1 MCPKG
6 CFFVKIAS
14 DFRFIT
20 GSYDRTCRIWNV
32 ETGNEVMCLTGHEN
46 AVFSVN
52 FNSPKCDRIVTGSF
66 DKTAKVWNP
75 VSGNCMQTYYGH
87 TAEVVA
93 TEFNPSNSDVIATA
107 SMDNTARVYHVETG
121 TKYKKWSNN

>member
-1 MCPKG
+1 ME
-6 CFFVKIAS
+6 
-14 DFRFIT
+14 
-20 GSYDRTCRIWNV
+20 N
-32 ETGNEVMCLTGHEN
+32 GNETMCLTGHEN

-75 VSGNCMQTYYGH
+75 VTGNCMQTFYGH

-93 TEFNPSNSDVIATA
+93 TEFHPTNSDVIATA

-121 TKYKKWSNN
+121 P